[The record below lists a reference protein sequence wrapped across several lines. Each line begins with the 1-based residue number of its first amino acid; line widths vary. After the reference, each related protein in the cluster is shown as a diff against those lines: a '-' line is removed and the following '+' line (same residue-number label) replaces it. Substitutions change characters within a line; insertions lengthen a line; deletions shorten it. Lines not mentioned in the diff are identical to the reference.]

1 MDYLAGVIGSLGGA
15 VSLAFFSA
23 FAVAGLV

>member
-1 MDYLAGVIGSLGGA
+1 MDYLAGVSGSLGGA
-15 VSLAFFSA
+15 DSLAFSSA